1 MQSSS
6 GFLMLLALYTF
17 IALSN
22 PTKKVIEPY
31 FFLSGEKSIQYCEV
45 ISPQRRNSSFSLVS
59 H

>member
-22 PTKKVIEPY
+22 PTKKVIEP
-31 FFLSGEKSIQYCEV
+31 FLLTEHPIHLYTEKSLDPVKWVDIPRGEGT
-45 ISPQRRNSSFSLVS
+45 
-59 H
+59 

>member
-22 PTKKVIEPY
+22 PTKKVIEP
-31 FFLSGEKSIQYCEV
+31 EKMLLL
-45 ISPQRRNSSFSLVS
+45 FSVALPK
-59 H
+59 

>member
-22 PTKKVIEPY
+22 PTKKVIEP
-31 FFLSGEKSIQYCEV
+31 EKSSEGDFAYE
-45 ISPQRRNSSFSLVS
+45 
-59 H
+59 

>member
-22 PTKKVIEPY
+22 PTKKVIEPKY
-31 FFLSGEKSIQYCEV
+31 LWLSLTHGMDW
-45 ISPQRRNSSFSLVS
+45 
-59 H
+59 

>member
-22 PTKKVIEPY
+22 PTKKVIEPILY
-31 FFLSGEKSIQYCEV
+31 ANFAVGLKKKKSFNFLI
-45 ISPQRRNSSFSLVS
+45 
-59 H
+59 

>member
-22 PTKKVIEPY
+22 PTKKVIEP
-31 FFLSGEKSIQYCEV
+31 FLLKKSHE
-45 ISPQRRNSSFSLVS
+45 SET
-59 H
+59 